1 MKTRKFVKMFFL
13 FLHIFISISVMNLSG
28 VYAGDKKA
36 ELAESIN
43 QIISDVSCKISIQ
56 IASADK
62 YDLLYEYQPDQKMI
76 PASITKLITA
86 AVAFKEL
93 GLSYDFKTI
102 IYTDDSNIND
112 GVVNGNIYLKGYGD
126 PDLNSSDV
134 SLLAKNIS
142 DKNITE
148 ITGNIIYDESFFDD
162 EHYGIAGQY
171 KDDTQKNY
179 WPYISAL
186 NFNKNGGGLDP
197 AANAAEYLSGEL
209 VSRNIKVEGI
219 VISGITPKAAKE
231 IAEVTHS
238 FFNVI
243 SQMNKESDNQS
254 AISVFKTV
262 GAKYYDPPGTL
273 SKGEDA
279 VVNFLTSIGNPRN
292 NFEIVEGSGLS
303 RYNYVNSDLYVRL
316 LKYMY
321 DEDKTFDY
329 FYSSL
334 SIAGIDGT
342 LRNRMIGTEAEKNI
356 HAKTGTLNSV
366 SSLCGYAVS
375 RDNELL
381 IFYISMNGFGS
392 SANGVRYKQDQ
403 ICEAL
408 CKFTRQ

>member
-13 FLHIFISISVMNLSG
+13 FLKLFISISVMNLSG

-134 SLLAKNIS
+134 SFLAKNIA
-142 DKNITE
+142 DKKITE

-186 NFNKNGGGLDP
+186 NFNKNSGGLDP
-197 AANAAEYLSGEL
+197 AATAAEYLSREL
-209 VSRNIKVEGI
+209 ISSNVKVEGI

-262 GAKYYDPPGTL
+262 GAKYYNPPGTL